1 MLREYLKAHSTV
13 NELLQIEI
21 VKQPDGTGLLRCT
34 REDGSVTWQ
43 KQTRHAAHFGL
54 HDLTHYAVETA
65 LGYRRGFFGLIAEGW
80 EVDDTTG
87 KGARGAV
94 PDEAIEVERIVGLFD
109 AERSSGVP
117 LSRDEFNK
125 FAPRALTEAEV
136 QSVRA
141 LHSALVRQW
150 FAIQPGQKLELT
162 FEPVSAQSART
173 PTSTG

>member
-1 MLREYLKAHSTV
+1 MLPEYLKAHSTV
-13 NELLQIEI
+13 SELVQIEM

-34 REDGSVTWQ
+34 RQDGSVTWQ
-43 KQTRHAAHFGL
+43 KQTRHAAHFAL

-87 KGARGAV
+87 KGARGAL

-125 FAPRALTEAEV
+125 FAPRSLTEAEI

-141 LHSALVRQW
+141 LRSALVQQW
-150 FAIQPGQKLELT
+150 FAIQPGQKLELA
-162 FEPVSAQSART
+162 FEPISAQSART